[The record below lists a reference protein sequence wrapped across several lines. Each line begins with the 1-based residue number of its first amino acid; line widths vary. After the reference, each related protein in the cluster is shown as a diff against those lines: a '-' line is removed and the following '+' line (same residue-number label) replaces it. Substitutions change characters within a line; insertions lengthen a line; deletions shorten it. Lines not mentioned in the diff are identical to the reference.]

1 MQEIRHSWDIGHF
14 FICTEGS
21 VLCARC
27 QNETARV
34 GGNERWS
41 PRSFFVAG
49 AVVDDFGG
57 CFEKL
62 ETSCDIFWSGTG
74 TSSFWAVAVLSMPQA
89 HFGAG
94 EIF

>member
-1 MQEIRHSWDIGHF
+1 M
-14 FICTEGS
+14 
-21 VLCARC
+21 
-27 QNETARV
+27 
-34 GGNERWS
+34 
-41 PRSFFVAG
+41 AG
-49 AVVDDFGG
+49 AVVDDFGR

-74 TSSFWAVAVLSMPQA
+74 TSSFWAVAVLWMPQA